1 MFREESEMNGKEE
14 LNQKDGDKSQIS
26 YSQTKKTDIVEM
38 YNFIKNNKEMDW
50 EKFQKWLKD
59 NGFNQTGHM
68 FNRFSDGDIWHHE
81 AFENL
86 EWYIDIQYLEK
97 KDGAIKFLNVY
108 ITKRR

>member
-14 LNQKDGDKSQIS
+14 LNQKGGDKSRIS
-26 YSQTKKTDIVEM
+26 YLQTKKTDIVEM
-38 YNFIKNNKEMDW
+38 YHFIKNNKEMDW

-59 NGFNQTGHM
+59 NGFNQTGHIY
-68 FNRFSDGDIWHHE
+68 NRFSDGDVWHHE

-97 KDGAIKFLNVY
+97 KDGTIKFLNAY
-108 ITKRR
+108 ITSTK